1 MEIWILY
8 DIADL
13 PNTTAIDFNTCHL
26 VCVAQTGLAALRPE
40 HLTFLVF
47 LLQPAASFHSA
58 RLMSDTKANVSC
70 EIPA

>member
-1 MEIWILY
+1 M
-8 DIADL
+8 
-13 PNTTAIDFNTCHL
+13 PNTAAIDFNT
-26 VCVAQTGLAALRPE
+26 R
-40 HLTFLVF
+40 HLTRVSRKQDLQHRALNIWPARRRSERALFF